1 MSHAVC
7 GGPSE
12 PRPGFET
19 ILTLSSTAIAEIL
32 AKRIDR
38 NAAALIGTLVGTRT
52 FDLSSFCT
60 NDPPPDP
67 GIGPADLLA
76 LAQPQ
81 FLSTW
86 LPAADKF
93 NQWWSHIYWYVACQC
108 SGGVTPTPAPPSDP
122 GPAGRDTGLP
132 AGPTSP
138 LCWDGYATRSGV
150 LAFSSPT
157 PPPSAYSI
165 LNEALPGTVTQPI
178 TPNLDTTIPTDVAR
192 VLPGGVIDNLTLRFS
207 GSTQEATHPHVEFAF
222 YDASGTRVGPVTPLI
237 PPAVGPF
244 DISRVVG
251 VPLGATC
258 WYPFMIAGTVSTS
271 SPTYSAT
278 FELTYTCGDVN
289 TPIVPCC
296 PPDPT
301 LEIKLNQILDILLN
315 LHTSPPGAIVD
326 QWQDGVR
333 HANLSGAG
341 HTALARTAVGVRV
354 EVNSIPPGIDVHPGD
369 PAFYFDMG
377 FLTPLAEG
385 SPLRGQ
391 RIVFNPQSFEL
402 SPFAD
407 SVAWTLPAGVVIDLV
422 ELLPLP

>member
-1 MSHAVC
+1 LSHAVC

-12 PRPGFET
+12 ARPGFET

-32 AKRIDR
+32 AKRINR

-86 LPAADKF
+86 LPAATKF
-93 NQWWSHIYWYVACQC
+93 DQWWSHIYWYVACQC
-108 SGGVTPTPAPPSDP
+108 TGGVTPTPPPPSDP

-132 AGPTSP
+132 SGQVLP
-138 LCWDGYATRSGV
+138 LCWDGTATDSGFLV
-150 LAFSSPT
+150 NTSGGPLPSSFLVMN
-157 PPPSAYSI
+157 A
-165 LNEALPGTVTQPI
+165 ALPGTATQAI
-178 TPNLDTTIPTDVAR
+178 TPGLVGTIPTDVALL
-192 VLPGGVIDNLTLRFS
+192 LPEGVIENITVRFS
-207 GSTQEATHPHVEFAF
+207 GTSPNNSEPDLIFAF
-222 YDASGTRVGPVTPLI
+222 YNAAGTIVASRRFGSSFPG
-237 PPAVGPF
+237 GPF
-244 DISRVVG
+244 DQSFVWG
-251 VPLGATC
+251 VPPTGATC
-258 WYPFMIAGTVSTS
+258 WYPFMSRGSTVNGQA
-271 SPTYSAT
+271 YSCT
-278 FELTYTCGDVN
+278 LEVSYTCGGVN
-289 TPIVPCC
+289 TPVVPCC

-301 LEIKLNQILDILLN
+301 VEIKLNQILDILLN
-315 LHTSPPGAIVD
+315 LHTSPPGSIID
-326 QWQDGVR
+326 QWQDGAR
-333 HANLSGAG
+333 HSNLSGAG